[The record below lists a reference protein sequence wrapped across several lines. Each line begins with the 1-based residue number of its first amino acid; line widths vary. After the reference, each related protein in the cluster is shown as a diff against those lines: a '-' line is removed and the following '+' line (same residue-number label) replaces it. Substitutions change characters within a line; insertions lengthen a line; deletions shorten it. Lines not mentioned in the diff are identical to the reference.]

1 MSSYVDLNKLNV
13 VKDRK
18 GFIAA
23 LDQSGGSSSATLE
36 RYGISKD
43 SYHSD
48 EEMFSLIHEMRKR
61 VFTSNEFTSDKIIG
75 TILFYNTMNSIVD
88 NEFTS
93 DYLWNKKKI
102 VSFLKV
108 DKGLSDL
115 SEGVK
120 LMKDI
125 PDLDKQLSE
134 AQDKHVFGTKMR
146 SVIYEANEEGIKK
159 VVDQQFEFAKRIC
172 DAGLVPIIEP
182 EVDIN
187 SKEKDK
193 CEHILKETIMKKLDN
208 WDQNDLIMFKF
219 TIPDEDNLYLELYKY
234 PCLVRIVALSGGYDL
249 TTSVNKLKKN
259 VRVIASFSR
268 ALLEDLKVSQT
279 DDEFNNKL
287 KDNINR
293 IYNASL
299 D

>member
-249 TTSVNKLKKN
+249 TTSVTKLKKN
-259 VRVIASFSR
+259 IRVIASFSR